1 MEWSCMV
8 TDGLSCET
16 VKEEPYRIDSWEL
29 WIVSLSSSKSFSAT
43 GTDPCRGVSLVDE
56 RELGEDGT
64 GSLFFWRLL
73 SSCTVLS
80 SCPSWLGGFWWIF
93 MCLFKWSLRM
103 NLLLQISHWNFF
115 RPCAFSCDAG
125 AHPTLWI
132 SYHKMPNGTRTAAR
146 PCAA

>member
-1 MEWSCMV
+1 MV

-80 SCPSWLGGFWWIF
+80 SCPS
-93 MCLFKWSLRM
+93 
-103 NLLLQISHWNFF
+103 
-115 RPCAFSCDAG
+115 
-125 AHPTLWI
+125 
-132 SYHKMPNGTRTAAR
+132 
-146 PCAA
+146 